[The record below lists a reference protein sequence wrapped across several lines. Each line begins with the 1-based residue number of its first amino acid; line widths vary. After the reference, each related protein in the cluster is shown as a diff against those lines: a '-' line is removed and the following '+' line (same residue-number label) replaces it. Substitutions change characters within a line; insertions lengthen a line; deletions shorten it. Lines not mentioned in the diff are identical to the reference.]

1 MRNFRDITPGEKA
14 HRLTL
19 EVYQATAGFPAAE
32 RCGLTSQARRA
43 AASVPANI
51 AEGCGRDGEAEAPC
65 LQPSA
70 KGRRLM
76 VLGLSLMAHGLSLT
90 AYGLAPA
97 ADG

>member
-1 MRNFRDITPGEKA
+1 MRDFRDIKAWEKA

-19 EVYQATAGFPAAE
+19 AVYQATADFGAAE
-32 RCGLTSQARRA
+32 RFGLTSQARRA
-43 AASVPANI
+43 AASVPANV
-51 AEGCGRDGEAEAPC
+51 AKGCGRDGEAEAPC